1 MVMVMVKW
9 KMEVNRMQQVEE
21 WMWKWLN
28 KFLVESVKMNEKS
41 EIPVSKV

>member
-1 MVMVMVKW
+1 MKGDGGDGDGDGEM
-9 KMEVNRMQQVEE
+9 E